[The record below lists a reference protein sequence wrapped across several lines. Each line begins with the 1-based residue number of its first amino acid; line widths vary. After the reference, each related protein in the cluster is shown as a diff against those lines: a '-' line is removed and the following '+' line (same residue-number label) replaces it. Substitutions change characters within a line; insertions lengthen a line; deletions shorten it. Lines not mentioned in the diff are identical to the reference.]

1 MKYIDEYRNSEFVQ
15 RYIKAIRDIIH
26 NDWTIMEV
34 CGGQTHN
41 IVKFGIDA
49 LLPEK
54 ITLIHGPG
62 CPVCVT
68 SIETLDKAVYIASRP
83 EVIFCSFGD
92 MLRVPGSE
100 KDLISIRARG
110 SDVRIVYSPLDALK
124 IARESQEKKVVF
136 FSIGFETTA
145 PGLAMAVLEAKR
157 LEIKNFS
164 AMVAHML
171 VPPALE
177 AILSTPQTA
186 LHGFLAPGHVST
198 VIGQNGY
205 KRITEK
211 YHVPIVITGFEPL
224 DILFGVYMLVKQL
237 EEGRAEVENAYKR
250 SVKEEGNLLAQQ
262 AVAEVFEVVD
272 KKWRGIGIIPKS
284 GLALR
289 EGYQE
294 FDAECIFNTDG
305 LKVEESS
312 ECIAG
317 QILQGLK
324 RPNECLAFGAGCT
337 PHRPLGAPMVSSE
350 GACAAYFN
358 YRRV

>member
-1 MKYIDEYRNSEFVQ
+1 MKYIDEYRNSESVQ
-15 RYIKAIRDIIH
+15 RYIKAITNIIH

-54 ITLIHGPG
+54 IILIHGPG

-68 SIETLDKAVYIASRP
+68 PIEMVDKAMYIALQP

-100 KDLISIRARG
+100 KDLISIRTQGAA
-110 SDVRIVYSPLDALK
+110 VKVVYSPLDALK
-124 IARESQEKKVVF
+124 VARESPEKRVVF

-145 PGLAMAVLEAKR
+145 PGVAMAILEAKR
-157 LEIKNFS
+157 LGIVNFFCL
-164 AMVAHML
+164 VAHML

-177 AILSTPQTA
+177 VILSMPKTA
-186 LHGFLAPGHVST
+186 LHGFLAPGHVSA
-198 VIGQNGY
+198 VIGQNEY
-205 KRITEK
+205 KWITEK

-250 SVKEEGNLLAQQ
+250 SVKEDGNLLAQQ

-272 KKWRGIGIIPKS
+272 RKWRGIGVIPKS
-284 GLALR
+284 GLALK

-294 FDAECIFNTDG
+294 FDAEGIFSIDG
-305 LKVEESS
+305 LKVEEPSG
-312 ECIAG
+312 CIAG

-324 RPNECLAFGAGCT
+324 RPNECNAFATQCA
-337 PHRPLGAPMVSSE
+337 PHHPLGAPMVSSE